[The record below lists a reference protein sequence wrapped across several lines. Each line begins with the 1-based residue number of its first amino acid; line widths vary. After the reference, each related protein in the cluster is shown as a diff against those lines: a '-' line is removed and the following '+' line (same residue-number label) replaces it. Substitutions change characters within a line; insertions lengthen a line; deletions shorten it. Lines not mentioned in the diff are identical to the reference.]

1 MVKHGGL
8 ELAMTEAV
16 WEHTFKELEEQKK
29 AETILQTLD
38 GMSIASAKELLN
50 KCEQCLGTLIIRSC
64 E

>member
-16 WEHTFKELEEQKK
+16 WEHTFKELEEQ
-29 AETILQTLD
+29 
-38 GMSIASAKELLN
+38 AKELLN

>member
-29 AETILQTLD
+29 PKQYFRLWTE
-38 GMSIASAKELLN
+38 
-50 KCEQCLGTLIIRSC
+50 
-64 E
+64 